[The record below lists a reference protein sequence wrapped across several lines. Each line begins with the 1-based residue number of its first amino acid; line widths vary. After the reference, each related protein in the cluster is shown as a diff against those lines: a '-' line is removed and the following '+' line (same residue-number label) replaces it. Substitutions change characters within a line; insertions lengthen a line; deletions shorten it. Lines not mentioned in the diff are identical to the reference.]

1 MPLYKYRAMNE
12 RGRSVSGT
20 LNSVNV
26 LDLES
31 NLRTMGLD
39 LIRHAEVRQSRLGNL
54 LQKPVT
60 ADDLIQTCIH
70 LEQLDRAG
78 VPLLESLNDVREATD
93 SPRLQNVLTEVV
105 RNVSEGMYLSRA
117 LEMHPKIFT
126 PVFTGVIAA
135 GEQSG
140 NLSDAFGHLAH
151 HLKWQSEMTQKI
163 KKATRYPAFMLVMVL
178 GVVFMM
184 MIFVVP
190 QVTEFLI
197 STTGELPL
205 VTKALI
211 GTSDFFGDY
220 WWLLISLPVAVVLLA
235 RLAVRFSEA
244 AAYQW
249 DALKLSIPGIGPVLK
264 KIALSRFAHFFSL
277 TFRSGIDILSC
288 IDTGQ
293 RVVSNRLLAESLRT
307 ARQNVQGGASLS
319 AALESTG
326 QFPHLVVRMFKVGE
340 DSGKLNDS
348 LENIGYFYDREV
360 DNSVQSMIG
369 MMEPGLTVLIG
380 AIVLWVVVGI
390 MGPIYDSFGKLGV

>member
-12 RGRSVSGT
+12 RGRKVAGA
-20 LNSVNV
+20 LNSVNPM
-26 LDLES
+26 DLES

-39 LIRHAEVRQSRLGNL
+39 LIRFAEVRQSRLGNL
-54 LQKPVT
+54 LQKKVT
-60 ADDLIQTCIH
+60 TDDLIQTCIH

-105 RNVSEGMYLSRA
+105 RSVSEGMFLSRA
-117 LEMHPKIFT
+117 LEEHPKIFS
-126 PVFTGVIAA
+126 PVFTGVISA

-140 NLSDAFGHLAH
+140 NLSDAFGHLSH
-151 HLKWQSEMTQKI
+151 HLKWQSELTQKI
-163 KKATRYPAFMLVMVL
+163 KKATRYPMFMLVMVL

-184 MIFVVP
+184 MVFVVP
-190 QVTEFLI
+190 QVAEFLV
-197 STTGELPL
+197 SNQGELPL

-211 GTSDFFGDY
+211 GTSDFFAAY
-220 WWLLISLPVAVVLLA
+220 WWVVIAVPVVTFLILRAL
-235 RLAVRFSEA
+235 VRMSEA
-244 AAYQW
+244 VAYQW
-249 DALKLSIPGIGPVLK
+249 DSLKLRIPGIGPVLK

-277 TFRSGIDILSC
+277 TFKSGIDILSC

-293 RVVSNRLLAESLRT
+293 RVVANRLLAESLRT
-307 ARQNVQGGASLS
+307 ARQNVQGGAALS

-340 DSGKLNDS
+340 DSGKLNDA

-369 MMEPGLTVLIG
+369 LMEPTLTVLIG
-380 AIVLWVVVGI
+380 SIVLWVVIGI
-390 MGPIYDSFGKLGV
+390 MGPIYDSFGTLGG

>member
-12 RGRSVSGT
+12 KGRKLVGT
-20 LNSVNV
+20 LNSVNPM
-26 LDLES
+26 DLES

-39 LIRHAEVRQSRLGNL
+39 LIRFGEVRQSRLGNL
-54 LQKPVT
+54 LQKKVT
-60 ADDLIQTCIH
+60 TDDLIQTCIH

-105 RNVSEGMYLSRA
+105 RSVSEGMYLSKA
-117 LEMHPKIFT
+117 LDMHPKIFS
-126 PVFTGVIAA
+126 PVFSGVISA

-140 NLSDAFGHLAH
+140 NLTDAFAHLSH
-151 HLKWQSEMTQKI
+151 HLKWQSELTQKI
-163 KKATRYPAFMLVMVL
+163 KKATRYPMFMLIMVL

-190 QVTEFLI
+190 QVAEFLI
-197 STTGELPL
+197 STQGELPL

-211 GTSDFFGDY
+211 GTSDFFGNY
-220 WWLLISLPVAVVLLA
+220 WWILIITPISLFLAARAAVKM
-235 RLAVRFSEA
+235 SES

-249 DALKLSIPGIGPVLK
+249 DSVKLQVPGIGPVLK
-264 KIALSRFAHFFSL
+264 KIALSRFSHFFSL
-277 TFRSGIDILSC
+277 TFKSGIDILSC

-293 RVVSNRLLAESLRT
+293 RVVANRVLAEALRN
-307 ARQNVQGGASLS
+307 ARQSVQGGSTLS

-340 DSGKLNDS
+340 DSGKLNDA

-369 MMEPGLTVLIG
+369 MMEPTLTVMIG
-380 AIVLWVVVGI
+380 SIVLWVVVGI
-390 MGPIYDSFGKLGV
+390 MGPIYDSFGNLG